1 MKQWIVAIFVS
12 KFCRYNDDPG
22 AQMLTGC
29 QEMII
34 MMLLLAKKNQQN

>member
-1 MKQWIVAIFVS
+1 MFVS
-12 KFCRYNDDPG
+12 KFYRHNDEPG

-34 MMLLLAKKNQQN
+34 MILLLTKKNQQN